1 MHFPFTMQR
10 IFTCLLMCAFQS
22 YISPFCFYK
31 CYYGSTL
38 LDGCWSACLSAYF
51 LMVWCSPVCIWF
63 GLLCPTW
70 TNCPVYKFL
79 STTIRLEQFPSS
91 DPFNILSH
99 CFLTKC
105 TSKLKTQNLI
115 HVNLTKSISVFIS
128 PNLAGHFTECDTICV
143 FVSATPGSLVNQLT
157 WHHVIGTLLFI
168 WASLLQKR
176 SLSLLAKMRTDSSGI
191 GSHWGFLGI
200 YYYYYLQILNLCSLD
215 PI

>member
-1 MHFPFTMQR
+1 M
-10 IFTCLLMCAFQS
+10 
-22 YISPFCFYK
+22 
-31 CYYGSTL
+31 
-38 LDGCWSACLSAYF
+38 
-51 LMVWCSPVCIWF
+51 
-63 GLLCPTW
+63 
-70 TNCPVYKFL
+70 YKFL

-128 PNLAGHFTECDTICV
+128 PNVAGHFTEFDTICV

-200 YYYYYLQILNLCSLD
+200 YYYYYFKY
-215 PI
+215 